1 MWLWHE
7 LVTNQPAWVS
17 NVSNLTSITVFG
29 ALVGFY
35 KKFNCNQRG
44 CWRVGHHK
52 VEGTTYRTCGRHVT
66 AAIHQALFERHARK
80 RPEQHRFL
88 NQGSGTAPGS
98 GSGSEPLSRSA

>member
-7 LVTNQPAWVS
+7 LVTNQPAWIS
-17 NVSNLTSITVFG
+17 NLSNLTSITVFG

-44 CWRVGHHK
+44 CWCLGHHK

-66 AAIHQALFERHARK
+66 AEVHRALYERHARK
-80 RPEQHRFL
+80 RPEQHAFL
-88 NQGSGTAPGS
+88 NRGSARTPVPTG
-98 GSGSEPLSRSA
+98 

>member
-7 LVTNQPAWVS
+7 LVTKQPAWIS
-17 NVSNLTSITVFG
+17 NLSNLTSITVFG
-29 ALVGFY
+29 ALVGMY
-35 KKFNCNQRG
+35 KKFNCSQHG

-66 AAIHQALFERHARK
+66 AEVHQALFERHALK

-88 NQGSGTAPGS
+88 NGE
-98 GSGSEPLSRSA
+98 SEPTPIQTRT